1 MSCSKEL
8 GDLSIR
14 TMGLYTSVRLSARYG
29 GNMSEQGGGVP
40 VIDVQVDEARKLA
53 ALQMDVNRRF
63 VGAPKDISIWSRLC
77 DEVRARAAE
86 IGFVVKMGMSVDAN
100 GNWIPT
106 CDIVGRTDRRLEEI
120 LSKEGP
126 DVERKAFDSRRV
138 SSSELEREGVDTSL
152 LG

>member
-1 MSCSKEL
+1 MLEQS
-8 GDLSIR
+8 
-14 TMGLYTSVRLSARYG
+14 G
-29 GNMSEQGGGVP
+29 GAK
-40 VIDVQVDEARKLA
+40 VIDVQVDEARRLA

-63 VGAPKDISIWSRLC
+63 AGAPKDIMIWSRLC
-77 DEVRARAAE
+77 DEVRTRAAE
-86 IGFVVKMGMSVDAN
+86 IGFVVEMGMSTDAN

-106 CDIVGRTDRRLEEI
+106 CDIVGRTDKRLEEV

-126 DVERKAFDSRRV
+126 DVERKAFDSKRV